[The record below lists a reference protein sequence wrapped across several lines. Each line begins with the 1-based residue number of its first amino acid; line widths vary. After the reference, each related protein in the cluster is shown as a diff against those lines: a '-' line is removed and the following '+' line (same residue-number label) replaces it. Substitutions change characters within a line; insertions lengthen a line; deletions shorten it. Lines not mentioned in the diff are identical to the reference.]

1 MNWKSFFLGLSVGIV
16 SGYVTKELLDAKTVV
31 SPEKAL
37 ANAKDL
43 FKQSGP
49 VSGSWIHMNTEPF
62 EKDTFAY
69 TVYKGGISRAV
80 NERIE
85 QFEFI
90 VDATNG
96 SVLETFKLN

>member
-1 MNWKSFFLGLSVGIV
+1 MNWKSFFLGVSVGIV
-16 SGYVTKELLDAKTVV
+16 SGFLTKEILDSKMFV

-49 VSGSWIHMNTEPF
+49 ISGSWIHMKTEPF
-62 EKDTFAY
+62 EKQNLNY

-80 NERIE
+80 NDDIE

-90 VDATNG
+90 ADASTG
-96 SVLETFKLN
+96 AIIDVERLT